1 MREKNE
7 GSRITIGLDLGDR
20 RHRFCVL
27 GGKGEG
33 VEEGT
38 LSNKREWLSE
48 LSRRYRGALVVMEA
62 GCHSPWISRHLEGAG
77 CKVVVSN
84 PRKTRAIYQHE
95 RKSDRRDALMLAR
108 IARMGAGLALS
119 SAARKRRGAARSL
132 AHQVTRQSGT
142 GTSGSD

>member
-84 PRKTRAIYQHE
+84 PRKTRAIFQPQ
-95 RKSDRRDALMLAR
+95 RKASGRDALMRAR
-108 IARMGAGLALS
+108 IARMGAGLGKGARGSEADEQSRRLRRLS
-119 SAARKRRGAARSL
+119 AWS
-132 AHQVTRQSGT
+132 
-142 GTSGSD
+142 